1 MVRYKER
8 LRGTRRTRI
17 HASTPNHIRAAN
29 QKEQVM
35 DAYLCLLLR
44 PPDLD
49 EGDRPD
55 QERRRDGRPHVGL
68 ERPDDGPEGRE
79 RPRQGRDERH
89 LVGVEGVGLGD
100 HVAAVVVHVDG
111 AHDDVNLSPKTELI
125 RS

>member
-1 MVRYKER
+1 
-8 LRGTRRTRI
+8 
-17 HASTPNHIRAAN
+17 
-29 QKEQVM
+29 M
-35 DAYLCLLLR
+35 DAHLCLLLR
-44 PPDLD
+44 PRDLD

-55 QERRRDGRPHVGL
+55 QERGRDGRPHVRL

-79 RPRQGRDERH
+79 RPGQRRDERH

-125 RS
+125 RNRPMSLILEGST

>member
-1 MVRYKER
+1 MP
-8 LRGTRRTRI
+8 T
-17 HASTPNHIRAAN
+17 
-29 QKEQVM
+29 
-35 DAYLCLLLR
+35 YLCLLLR

-49 EGDRPD
+49 EGEGPD

-79 RPRQGRDERH
+79 RPRQRRDERH

-111 AHDDVNLSPKTELI
+111 AHDDVNLSPKQSLFEVRVPVWSNLDRAQLVELQLLI
-125 RS
+125 DGNSVPEKS